1 MLRSRDRDLECTH
14 VHANTKI
21 QLDQVRIMG
30 NLNVE
35 LTAELTATF
44 LWQKGTY
51 RNSRAEALSKPDRR
65 RGVRSHAFRSP
76 GSTTAPAPCRIGA
89 RPRLLC

>member
-51 RNSRAEALSKPDRR
+51 RILARKRC
-65 RGVRSHAFRSP
+65 RSP
-76 GSTTAPAPCRIGA
+76 TGGGA
-89 RPRLLC
+89 